1 MSTPSPQTLQNTRLN
16 VLYTDNEGKVKS
28 SVLIPPGTIVMWV
41 GSQAPLGWA
50 LCNGENG
57 TPNLI
62 NKFIKGG
69 KPKSII
75 PLTVNTISP
84 HPPIAGTFGGNK
96 NITLT
101 VDNLPSH
108 KHDLYFSESSKE
120 PNHSHTNLKT
130 PEEINR
136 TTVKHKHEY
145 IINRETVVVDNS
157 NVSSSSTSS
166 NMFKNTRN
174 EITNP
179 NTHFHNFITSNE
191 QSHKHICNIKFSSR
205 SIVPTPTSTP
215 TPTSSSSSTPT
226 STSTPTPTSS
236 SSPTPTSYIDSIPPP
251 SHTNII
257 PSISTQTVLSPLEPV
272 YIEPPYYVL
281 AFIMKL

>member
-1 MSTPSPQTLQNTRLN
+1 MSTPSPQTLQTLQPLQNTRLN

-28 SVLIPPGTIVMWV
+28 TVLIPPGTIVMWV
-41 GSQAPLGWA
+41 GSEVPPGWA
-50 LCNGENG
+50 LCNGQNG

-69 KPKSII
+69 KPKPII
-75 PLTVNTISP
+75 PLTVNTIP
-84 HPPIAGTFGGNK
+84 PYPPIAGTFGGNK

-120 PNHSHTNLKT
+120 PNHFHTNIKT
-130 PEEINR
+130 QEEINR

-157 NVSSSSTSS
+157 DISSSSTSS
-166 NMFKNTRN
+166 NMFKNTTN

-179 NTHFHNFITSNE
+179 NTHFHNFITSNQ
-191 QSHKHICNIKFSSR
+191 QSHTHICNIKFSSR
-205 SIVPTPTSTP
+205 SIVPSSSSSPTP
-215 TPTSSSSSTPT
+215 TPTSSSPS
-226 STSTPTPTSS
+226 PTPTSS
-236 SSPTPTSYIDSIPPP
+236 STPTYIESIPPP
-251 SHTNII
+251 PHTNII
-257 PSISTQTVLSPLEPV
+257 PSIATQTVFSPPEPI